1 MGFLDKINPRATVS
15 SVIHQALVGGISGA
29 VVGAVVVAI
38 SYYFAMPE
46 RRSLTDY
53 WPQLVG
59 LTLVSM
65 FVSAVYEWQVPEE
78 AIGLLDLA
86 SRLERCFGVRIS
98 RDELST
104 MVTSNDPPD
113 IRARRLIRF
122 HSWRS
127 SPIPS
132 SRFRFGCRRSLANF
146 PASDLVTPWES
157 GQRKSR
163 RKKGSMTSE
172 QRGSC
177 NA

>member
-38 SYYFAMPE
+38 GYCFAMPE

-53 WPQLVG
+53 WPHLVG

-65 FVSAVYEWQVPEE
+65 FVWAVYEWQVPEE
-78 AIGLLDLA
+78 VIGLLDLA
-86 SRLERCFGVRIS
+86 TRLERCFGVRIS

-113 IRARRLIRF
+113 IRLADLFDFIRGEV
-122 HSWRS
+122 
-127 SPIPS
+127 PQ
-132 SRFRFGCRRSLANF
+132 SRVLD
-146 PASDLVTPWES
+146 SDLDADALWPIFQRAISDALGVEPEEVTKE
-157 GQRKSR
+157 
-163 RKKGSMTSE
+163 KGLNDLGATWFL
-172 QRGSC
+172 
-177 NA
+177 